1 MHIPNGFLTDPVCTA
16 STLAATAALGVG
28 FARLRQLDSSR
39 SSALMAATGAGIFA
53 AQMVNFSIDHGTSG
67 HVLGAAL
74 AAIALGPWCGM
85 LTMAL
90 VLTTQCLLFGDGG
103 TSTLGANILNMAVA
117 GTLVASILYT
127 LSTRHVA
134 GTKGKLVG
142 AAAAAFGSV
151 LASASLCAV
160 ELAASGTYG
169 LADVFSAM
177 LGVHAVIGV
186 SEALIS
192 AAIVGAALAVRN
204 EKRSLSTRRVMVGGL
219 LLAVA
224 VAGLLAPLASSAPD
238 GLERVAADLNFAGL
252 ATSSYAVAP
261 DYAMPGIAWP
271 ALTVA
276 LAGIAG
282 VVIVFVTTYTVGR
295 TATAKVRKH

>member
-28 FARLRQLDSSR
+28 FARIRQLDASR

-53 AQMVNFSIDHGTSG
+53 AQMVNFPIDAGTSG

-74 AAIALGPWCGM
+74 AAIVLGPWRGM

-103 TSTLGANILNMAVA
+103 LSTLGANVLNMAVA
-117 GTLVASILYT
+117 GTLVASVLYT
-127 LSTRHVA
+127 LCTRHVA
-134 GTKGKLVG
+134 GTQGKLLG
-142 AAAAAFGSV
+142 AATAAFGSV
-151 LASASLCAV
+151 LAAASLCAV

-169 LADVFSAM
+169 LTEVLSAM
-177 LGVHAVIGV
+177 LGMHAMIGLGEVLVTV
-186 SEALIS
+186 SIVALVS
-192 AAIVGAALAVRN
+192 AAHA
-204 EKRSLSTRRVMVGGL
+204 ETHPLSTRRIMASGL

-238 GLERVAADLNFAGL
+238 GLERVAEDASFAGL
-252 ATSSYAVAP
+252 ATSSWAIAP
-261 DYAMPGIAWP
+261 DYAAPGIAWP
-271 ALTVA
+271 AVAVA

-282 VVIVFVTTYTVGR
+282 VVVVFVTNYMVGR
-295 TATAKVRKH
+295 TAAVKIRKH

>member
-28 FARLRQLDSSR
+28 FARLRQLDGSR
-39 SSALMAATGAGIFA
+39 SSAVMAATGAGIFA
-53 AQMVNFSIDHGTSG
+53 AQLVNFPIDHGTSA

-85 LTMAL
+85 LTMTL
-90 VLTTQCLLFGDGG
+90 VLTAQCLLFGDGG
-103 TSTLGANILNMAVA
+103 LSTLGANILNMAVA
-117 GTLVASILYT
+117 GTLVASVFYT
-127 LSTRHVA
+127 LGTRHVA
-134 GTKGKLVG
+134 GAKGKLLG

-151 LASASLCAV
+151 LASASLCAI

-169 LADVFSAM
+169 LADVLSAM

-192 AAIVGAALAVRN
+192 VSIVAAALTLRN
-204 EKRSLSTRRVMVGGL
+204 EKRSLSTGRVMIGGL
-219 LLAVA
+219 VLAAA
-224 VAGLLAPLASSAPD
+224 VAGLVAPLASTAPD
-238 GLERVAADLNFAGL
+238 GLERVAADLNFASR
-252 ATSSYAVAP
+252 ATSSYAIAP
-261 DYAMPGIAWP
+261 DYSIPGIAWP
-271 ALTVA
+271 TLAMA

-282 VVIVFVTTYTVGR
+282 VVVVFVATYTVGR
-295 TATAKVRKH
+295 TATAKVRKQ